1 MFRIFAIDPEAGLV
15 QFDVLDD
22 KELYDVKNILGTYM
36 IHWYEIP
43 SYVEEVVAHES

>member
-15 QFDVLDD
+15 QFDVLND

-36 IHWYEIP
+36 IHWYEITR
-43 SYVEEVVAHES
+43 YVEEEVEAHG

>member
-1 MFRIFAIDPEAGLV
+1 MFKVFAIIPSMGLV

-22 KELYDVKNILGTYM
+22 KELYDVKNLLGTSM

-43 SYVEEVVAHES
+43 SYVKEVVTHG